1 MYEKWKDYALC
12 SDLPR
17 EMFFPTDGGGV
28 VRAQK
33 VCAACPVAKPCLEYA
48 LTHRIEYGVWGGC
61 SERKRRRILCQRNR
75 DMGTKKLNY
84 GRKDE
89 PKELVAETV
98 VEAGSNVE
106 AADSADQK
114 LAKFC

>member
-33 VCAACPVAKPCLEYA
+33 VCAACPVAKPCF
-48 LTHRIEYGVWGGC
+48 GVCLDPSYRVWRLGWML
-61 SERKRRRILCQRNR
+61 R
-75 DMGTKKLNY
+75 T
-84 GRKDE
+84 
-89 PKELVAETV
+89 
-98 VEAGSNVE
+98 
-106 AADSADQK
+106 QK
-114 LAKFC
+114 ATYLMPEKS